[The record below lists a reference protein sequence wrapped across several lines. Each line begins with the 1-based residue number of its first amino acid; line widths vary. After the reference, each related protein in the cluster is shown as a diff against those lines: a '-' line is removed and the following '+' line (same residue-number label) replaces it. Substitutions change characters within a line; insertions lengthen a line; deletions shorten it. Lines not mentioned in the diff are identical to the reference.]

1 MAVHTPYVALS
12 HQLWPKFRWHATS
25 CLHKQGI
32 EFLWLFVFSW
42 ESNFKFEK
50 ALALFLLYVWLKM
63 IELGLP
69 DGNLIDELME
79 LTAQSLS
86 HLEIQEHFNVIKEI
100 GRGKYGKVL
109 LVTHRF
115 RGMTALILLKE
126 EYNRFPSMCYKN
138 LLFPRRNQLQNLPS
152 LMLGVLKFLNTWQ
165 KIVFYLHLAVVL
177 SQKDAIYDDI

>member
-1 MAVHTPYVALS
+1 MTSALTKISMACNKLLAQTRDWV
-12 HQLWPKFRWHATS
+12 F
-25 CLHKQGI
+25 
-32 EFLWLFVFSW
+32 WLFVFSW
-42 ESNFKFEK
+42 ESNLKFEK

-63 IELGLP
+63 IELDLP

-126 EYNRFPSMCYKN
+126 DYNRFPSMCYKN
-138 LLFPRRNQLQNLPS
+138 ILFPRRNQLQNLPS
-152 LMLGVLKFLNTWQ
+152 LMLGIWLKKYWVLKFLITWQ
-165 KIVFYLHLAVVL
+165 KIAFYLHLAVVL